1 MSSSMMSHRRK
12 ATAKELEK
20 GQRQMLQAQRRLER
34 ERMENGELALEDSA
48 EAQAKSSEVTR
59 NDSTQVQVSSK
70 PKAVEDA
77 APSALAKASQEL
89 ALPLIQSSPPPRST
103 TSGSQALQPV
113 PGTAAALSPAVPKL
127 ISTPSSVTKQ
137 APMGTFYPP
146 KIQPMTPQSAE
157 QPVVPLFDS
166 EQLRRLQML
175 YTQAPLL
182 AGVTIEQVPQQ
193 RSDPCFWNPTKIA
206 FEELPKVP
214 VQLSPQK
221 LVVVQWMFSAWCH
234 NFEKK
239 INFYEVILSW

>member
-12 ATAKELEK
+12 ATAKELEE

-34 ERMENGELALEDSA
+34 ERMESEELALEDSA

-77 APSALAKASQEL
+77 APSALAKTSQEL
-89 ALPLIQSSPPPRST
+89 ALPPIQTSPPPRST
-103 TSGSQALQPV
+103 TSGSQALALQPA

-127 ISTPSSVTKQ
+127 TSTPSSVTEK

-157 QPVVPLFDS
+157 QPV
-166 EQLRRLQML
+166 
-175 YTQAPLL
+175 
-182 AGVTIEQVPQQ
+182 
-193 RSDPCFWNPTKIA
+193 
-206 FEELPKVP
+206 
-214 VQLSPQK
+214 
-221 LVVVQWMFSAWCH
+221 
-234 NFEKK
+234 
-239 INFYEVILSW
+239 